1 MLEGR
6 HAVQSAL
13 ALPQAQFE
21 ELVFSDHLLGDDL
34 ELVAK
39 AHARGVP
46 LVRVSKDVYKKIA
59 DVMTPQGIAVLARI
73 PRWTAAQI
81 FDAPRAVIATAC
93 GIQDPG
99 NLGTLVRSAE
109 AAGASGLIILEG
121 GADPFNSKVVR
132 ATAAGLLALPIVKLS
147 AAEFLAEAQRRRV
160 RLVATVARTGTAY
173 KKFDWT
179 QRPLA
184 LCIGSEGEGLPAE
197 IEAACAERVS
207 IPMQGSAESLNAAVA
222 ASVLLFQALC

>member
-1 MLEGR
+1 V
-6 HAVQSAL
+6 ASAL

-34 ELVAK
+34 ELVEK

-73 PRWTAAQI
+73 PQWTATQI
-81 FDAPRAVIATAC
+81 FDAPRAVIAAAC

-109 AAGASGLIILEG
+109 AAGASGLIVLEG
-121 GADPFNSKVVR
+121 SADPFNAKVVR
-132 ATAAGLLALPIVKLS
+132 ATAAGLLALPIVKLGT
-147 AAEFLAEAQRRRV
+147 AGFLAECKRRHV
-160 RLVATVARTGTAY
+160 RLAAAVARNGTPF
-173 KKFDWT
+173 KQFEWT

-184 LCIGSEGEGLPAE
+184 LCIGSEGEGLPPE
-197 IEAACAERVS
+197 IEAACTERVS
-207 IPMQGSAESLNAAVA
+207 IPMRGSAESLNAAVA
-222 ASVLLFQALC
+222 ASVLLFQAQ